1 MSQPRIPFNRF
12 ATLTLLA
19 STGPCG
25 VLAYLAA
32 SGRLGVAAAL
42 ISGVVWVVTI
52 GLMVR
57 YGLGDVYR
65 VLQFSESLARDGEA
79 GPVPESM
86 TGLFPEFSEAVAR
99 IREAWE
105 RDRGQLDARASSAEM
120 LLENLP
126 HPLIILDADLRI
138 LRITRGALD
147 LFGDVERDAGLSTV
161 IRNPELLAAVER
173 VLSGETDGEFV
184 EFDIHFPADRS
195 LNAQVQSLP
204 GRRTD
209 GSTAVVAFY
218 DVTEI
223 RLVQRMR
230 SDFVANASHELR
242 TPLAVLNGC
251 IKTLRGP
258 ARGDAEGT
266 EKFLG
271 MMELHTSRMTNLIE
285 DLLSLSRIELNENTP
300 PSEEVNVNEA
310 LSTVVATLEVP
321 AAERNIE
328 ILVEP
333 GLGDQIIA
341 GDRVEIVQLLRNLV
355 ENAVKYSD
363 EGSQVRIVTRESR
376 GPLGRTEGAYTE
388 ISVTDQGA
396 GIAAEHLP
404 RLTERFYRVDTARS
418 REMGGTGLGL
428 AIVKHIVNR
437 HRGTLEIESVEG
449 TGSTFRVFLPVRK
462 PGNPAL

>member
-1 MSQPRIPFNRF
+1 MAQPRIPASRF
-12 ATLTLLA
+12 LTLTLLA
-19 STGPCG
+19 SIGPCA
-25 VLAYLAA
+25 VFAYLAVDEQLNA
-32 SGRLGVAAAL
+32 GTAL
-42 ISGVVWVVTI
+42 ISAAVCVAGLGV
-52 GLMVR
+52 MVR

-65 VLQFSESLARDGEA
+65 VLQFSESLARDGE
-79 GPVPESM
+79 GGEVPESM
-86 TGLFPEFSEAVAR
+86 TGLFPEFSEAVAS

-126 HPLIILDADLRI
+126 HPLIILNGDRQVLR
-138 LRITRGALD
+138 LTRGAHD
-147 LFGDVERDAGLSTV
+147 LFGQITVDTDLSSV
-161 IRNPELLAAVER
+161 IRNPEMLAAVDR
-173 VLSGETDGEFV
+173 VLTGDTDGELV
-184 EFDIHFPADRS
+184 EFDIQFPADRS

-204 GRRTD
+204 GPRAD
-209 GSTAVVAFY
+209 GSAAVLAFY

-223 RLVQRMR
+223 RLVQSMR

-258 ARGDAEGT
+258 AQGDAEGT

-271 MMELHTSRMTNLIE
+271 MMELHTSRMTSLIE
-285 DLLSLSRIELNENTP
+285 DLLSLSRIELNANTP
-300 PSEEVNVNEA
+300 PSDEVNINEA
-310 LSTVVATLEVP
+310 LSTVVTTLEVP

-328 ILVEP
+328 LLVEP
-333 GLGDQIIA
+333 GFGDQIIA
-341 GDRVEIVQLLRNLV
+341 GDRVEVVQLISNLV

-363 EGSQVRIVTRESR
+363 EKSQVSIITRESR
-376 GPLGRTEGAYTE
+376 GPRGREEGDYVE
-388 ISVTDQGA
+388 ISVADQGA

-437 HRGTLEIESVEG
+437 HRGTLEIDSVEG
-449 TGSTFRVFLPVRK
+449 EGSTFRVFLPVSR
-462 PGNPAL
+462 PAPSSL

>member
-1 MSQPRIPFNRF
+1 MARPRIPAPRF
-12 ATLTLLA
+12 ITLTLLA
-19 STGPCG
+19 SLGPCA
-25 VLAYLAA
+25 VLGYFAA
-32 SGRLGVAAAL
+32 SGRLDAGAAIAGALFCVASL
-42 ISGVVWVVTI
+42 

-65 VLQFSESLARDGEA
+65 ILQFSESLARDG
-79 GPVPESM
+79 GGGSVPESM
-86 TGLFPEFSEAVAR
+86 TGLFPEFSEAVAL
-99 IREAWE
+99 IHEAWE
-105 RDRGQLDARASSAEM
+105 RDRGHLDARAGSAEM

-126 HPLIILDADLRI
+126 HPLIILDKGRQILRSTQGARSMFGKVSTDADLSSV
-138 LRITRGALD
+138 T
-147 LFGDVERDAGLSTV
+147 
-161 IRNPELLAAVER
+161 RNPEMLAAVDR
-173 VLSGETDGEFV
+173 VLAGETYHELV
-184 EFDIHFPADRS
+184 EFDIRFPADRS

-204 GRRTD
+204 GPRAD
-209 GSTAVVAFY
+209 GSAAVVAFY

-223 RLVQRMR
+223 RHVQRMR

-242 TPLAVLNGC
+242 TPLSVLNGC

-258 ARGDAEGT
+258 ARDDAEGT

-271 MMELHTSRMTNLIE
+271 MMEMHTGRMTGLIE

-300 PSEEVNVNEA
+300 PNDHVNIDEA
-310 LSTVVATLEVP
+310 LSTVIATLEVP
-321 AAERNIE
+321 ATERSIE
-328 ILVEP
+328 IVSEP
-333 GLGDQIIA
+333 GPGNRVLA

-355 ENAVKYSD
+355 ENAIKYSD
-363 EGSQVRIVTRESR
+363 EKSQVHIVTRESP
-376 GPLGRTEGAYTE
+376 GPHGRNEGEFLE
-388 ISVTDQGA
+388 IAIIDQGA

-449 TGSTFRVFLPVRK
+449 EGSTFRVFLPISK
-462 PGNPAL
+462 P

>member
-1 MSQPRIPFNRF
+1 MARPRIPAPRF
-12 ATLTLLA
+12 ITLTLLA
-19 STGPCG
+19 SLGPCA
-25 VLAYLAA
+25 VFAYLAA
-32 SGRLGVAAAL
+32 SGRLDGGTAMAGALVCMAAL
-42 ISGVVWVVTI
+42 

-65 VLQFSESLARDGEA
+65 ILHFSESLARDGE
-79 GPVPESM
+79 GGSVPGSM
-86 TGLFPEFSEAVAR
+86 TGLFPEFSEAVAK

-126 HPLIILDADLRI
+126 HPLIILDTDRQI
-138 LRITRGALD
+138 MRTTQGAND
-147 LFGDVERDAGLSTV
+147 LFAELSVGSDLSSV
-161 IRNPELLAAVER
+161 IRNPELLASVDR
-173 VLSGETDGEFV
+173 VLAGERDSELV
-184 EFDIHFPADRS
+184 EFDMHFPADKS
-195 LNAQVQSLP
+195 LTAQIQSLP
-204 GRRTD
+204 GPRAD
-209 GSTAVVAFY
+209 GSAAVVAFY

-223 RLVQRMR
+223 RLVQSMR

-251 IKTLRGP
+251 IQTLKGP

-271 MMELHTSRMTNLIE
+271 MMEGHTSRMTSLIE
-285 DLLSLSRIELNENTP
+285 DLLSLSRIELNKNTP
-300 PSEEVNVNEA
+300 PSDKVDVNEA
-310 LSTVVATLEVP
+310 LSTVVTTLEVP
-321 AAERNIE
+321 AAERHIDVV
-328 ILVEP
+328 VEP
-333 GLGDQIIA
+333 GFGEQIIT

-355 ENAVKYSD
+355 ENAIKYSD
-363 EGSQVRIVTRESR
+363 EKSEVRIITRESR
-376 GPLGRTEGAYTE
+376 GPRGRNEGEYLE
-388 ISVTDQGA
+388 IAVIDQGA

-437 HRGTLEIESVEG
+437 HRGTLEIDSVEG
-449 TGSTFRVFLPVRK
+449 QGSTFRVFLPITR
-462 PGNPAL
+462 PSAAPL